1 MSAEN
6 ILQMKQERANLTK
19 EIRELMDGVEKR
31 DGVETAEEKEK
42 RSKMETRFDDLHK
55 KITDEERQLER
66 ERLAGETQKQIDEGR
81 KNETDPEKEV
91 RAAFSKFLVDGSKS
105 ASEESYRALQQTN
118 ATQAGYLVAPQQF
131 VAELIK
137 DIDNEFIIR
146 GLARKFSLTK
156 TQSLG
161 FPKRTARMARAVR
174 GSEIQAP
181 TADTQLAFGK
191 REFYPKWMT
200 AECLVSKPLLRNSA
214 ISVDDIVRGELAYAF
229 GETQEMEYM
238 TGNGANQA
246 LGVFT
251 ASNDGISTARDVS
264 TGNTNSAITY
274 DGLKEAKYFM
284 KAGYWPRLRW
294 VFHRDAVK
302 MLAKIKDGEGRYM
315 WQDSVRVGEPDILL
329 GFPVHMSEYAPNTFA
344 NGLYVGILGDFGKYW
359 IADSLA
365 MEIQVLAELYAR
377 TNQVDYI
384 ARLENDAM
392 PVLEEAFA
400 RVTLAP

>member
-1 MSAEN
+1 
-6 ILQMKQERANLTK
+6 
-19 EIRELMDGVEKR
+19 
-31 DGVETAEEKEK
+31 
-42 RSKMETRFDDLHK
+42 
-55 KITDEERQLER
+55 
-66 ERLAGETQKQIDEGR
+66 
-81 KNETDPEKEV
+81 
-91 RAAFSKFLVDGSKS
+91 
-105 ASEESYRALQQTN
+105 
-118 ATQAGYLVAPQQF
+118 
-131 VAELIK
+131 
-137 DIDNEFIIR
+137 
-146 GLARKFSLTK
+146 
-156 TQSLG
+156 
-161 FPKRTARMARAVR
+161 
-174 GSEIQAP
+174 
-181 TADTQLAFGK
+181 
-191 REFYPKWMT
+191 
-200 AECLVSKPLLRNSA
+200 
-214 ISVDDIVRGELAYAF
+214 
-229 GETQEMEYM
+229 M

-264 TGNTNSAITY
+264 TGNTNTAITY

-392 PVLEEAFA
+392 PVLEEAFV